1 MRPAKLV
8 MSAFGP
14 YACRTVLDLG
24 RLGTNGLYLIT
35 GDTGAGKT
43 TIFDAVAFALYG
55 EASGTTRDAGMFRSK
70 YVDDS
75 VPTEVELTFEY
86 AGKIYRIRRN
96 PEYLRPKARG
106 EGMTTEKAAAEL
118 EYPDGR
124 LVTKLTDVNRAV
136 IELIGVDRSQ
146 FTQIAMIAQGDFMK
160 LLLAPTEERK
170 KIFQKIFRTER
181 FQVLQEK
188 LKSEASDLK
197 SRFEN
202 EEHAMQ
208 LYRNS
213 IVCEDECALSEQ
225 VRQAKAGELPDAE
238 TKLLLERM
246 LEEDGKL
253 LEQYAQ
259 EERKLE
265 QQLEEISTILAK
277 AEQQEKVRI
286 ALKNAEDELKKVQPA
301 LDEIRAKRE
310 HEQARL
316 PEAEAAAKEAA
327 ALEAQL
333 SEYDELELRK
343 RTMAEAER
351 LAELRRMEQK
361 RDVQQLKTLTEE
373 IASLRE
379 EQKTLAGAAEERA
392 RLLTRRSESERRKK
406 DLEVLAAGIRE
417 VNALQ
422 AQLEKA
428 QSFYTGLAADAAKKR
443 AEYDVCHRA
452 YLDEQAG
459 ILARELTPGMP
470 CPVCG
475 ATEHPA
481 PARSSCNA
489 PSRETL
495 EAYKL
500 EAEKAEKDA
509 SQASAQAGRIL
520 GALEEK
526 RSSAMQSLELL
537 LPGTQPGA
545 ADDAVEKSLLDARK
559 DLETISAE
567 ISRQEKRI
575 RRSEELEL
583 ILPQKQ
589 EEEKTLSERIAQT
602 EKEIAVK
609 AAQTEELRAA
619 IAVQNGKLK
628 FAGKADALKRV
639 TELAERRRKIQTS
652 IETVQKEF
660 DSCTARVSTL
670 NARIEETSALLNQE
684 TLFDM
689 ETKKKEQQECTLRKA
704 QLSRTKQDLMLRIL
718 TNKTA
723 LENIA
728 KQETILGKIRE
739 KWSWVRTLSNTANG
753 NLAGK
758 ERVMLETYVQMTYF
772 DRVIA
777 RANTRFFIMSG
788 GQYELERRRESS
800 GGRSQS
806 GLELNVVDHYN
817 GTTRS
822 VRTLSGGESF
832 QASLSLALGLSDEIQ
847 SSAGGVRLDTMFV
860 DEGFGSLD
868 EESLQQA
875 LNALIGLAQ
884 SNRLVGIISHVS
896 ELKERIDRQI
906 IVTKSASG
914 GSRAEIMV

>member
-1 MRPAKLV
+1 MRPVKLV

-316 PEAEAAAKEAA
+316 PEAEAAAKETA

-379 EQKTLAGAAEERA
+379 EQKTLAGAAKERA

-443 AEYDVCHRA
+443 AEYDACHRA

-481 PARSSCNA
+481 PARSSCSA

-545 ADDAVEKSLLDARK
+545 ADDAVEKSLLAARK